1 MQCEI
6 YKSKHQKMSIVSRI
20 KLFLS
25 ENGIANSIFADK
37 CEIPRPSV
45 SQLLNGRNK
54 KVSDDVLTK
63 IHLAYPELSM
73 MWLMFGEGDMCVDVG
88 QNVTTARDAQPR
100 ENSLFQDEL
109 DDDVDY
115 ETTSQSVN
123 PVAEVLQSLSK
134 NLVKKQDGAVVE
146 NSGKRIVN
154 VMVFYSD
161 SSFDSFVPNK

>member
-1 MQCEI
+1 
-6 YKSKHQKMSIVSRI
+6 
-20 KLFLS
+20 
-25 ENGIANSIFADK
+25 
-37 CEIPRPSV
+37 
-45 SQLLNGRNK
+45 
-54 KVSDDVLTK
+54 
-63 IHLAYPELSM
+63 

-88 QNVTTARDAQPR
+88 QNVTTIRDAQPC
-100 ENSLFQDEL
+100 ENSLFQDESE
-109 DDDVDY
+109 DDVEY
-115 ETTSQSVN
+115 ETTSPSVN